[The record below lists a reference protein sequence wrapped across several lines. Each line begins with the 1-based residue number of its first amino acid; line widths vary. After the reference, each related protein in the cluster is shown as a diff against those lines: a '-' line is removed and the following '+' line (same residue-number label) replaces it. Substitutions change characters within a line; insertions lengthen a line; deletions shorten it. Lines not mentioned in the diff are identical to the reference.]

1 MFPNEATYRL
11 YIKIGKEY
19 YGTNKFQT
27 DYDPINHSQILLVD
41 ISEGIIDY
49 NIIGNYKL
57 IIEDS
62 NQPVYD
68 PIGSPLVL
76 PRIQTVNLYKR
87 VYDKTSDSC
96 IWKLLPNENK
106 EDAIFLFT
114 EVNFTTDN
122 TIATRDYINNKYRF

>member
-1 MFPNEATYRL
+1 MFPNEPTYRL
-11 YIKIGKEY
+11 YIKIGKQY

-27 DYDPINHSQILLVD
+27 DYDPIDHSQILLVD
-41 ISEGIIDY
+41 ISEGITDY

-62 NQPVYD
+62 NQPIYD

-122 TIATRDYINNKYRF
+122 TIATRSYINSKCRF